1 MPGEVI
7 GHVRE
12 PNIVLEVWWF
22 FLIFLFLV
30 VYVVIVVAAVEQMYQ
45 SSYKMMFIP
54 IG

>member
-12 PNIVLEVWWF
+12 PNIVLEVWWV
-22 FLIFLFLV
+22 FLIFLFLI

-45 SSYKMMFIP
+45 SSYKMMFIL